1 VGYKKLQLKLPTANT
16 DEHIRQMICE
26 RLYLKDFSYVI
37 EKKSL
42 DARKKNDIHW
52 LMNFVVSS
60 PSLQGESYTPSPS
73 LDIPYKKRKETVAVI
88 GSGPAGFFSAHV
100 LQKAGFSVTIIERGS
115 EVTARSKAIKDLEE
129 NGSFSA
135 TNNYAFGEGGAGTF
149 SDGKLT
155 SRSKHISRE
164 RQFILNE
171 YVKAGAPEEILYMAH
186 PHLGTD
192 NLKLIVAN
200 LRKTFLENGGTI
212 KFDTHMSDIHIKN
225 GHVTGLVCNNDE
237 LTPDHVLI
245 AAGHS
250 AYDTYRMLMRRGV
263 PFHTKQFAI
272 GHRIE
277 HPRTLIN
284 KAQWNREELPGVKA
298 AEYRLTT
305 KTASGLPVYTFCMC
319 PGGHVVQSA
328 AFPEKSIVNGMS
340 YYQRNGQYSNA
351 ACVVGVHPDALLGHT
366 CTPTEILDWMDALEE
381 KFYNYSQDYS
391 IPATRASDYTKKRKS
406 GKWLESSYSLG
417 LFSGALYNM
426 IPEIVSKALI
436 QGLKDFNGKLEGF
449 DQGIL
454 MGLESKTSS
463 PLQADREKNGQS
475 QDIDNLYIIGEA
487 SGYAGGIIS
496 SAADGI
502 RCAMSLSEAGS

>member
-1 VGYKKLQLKLPTANT
+1 MIG
-16 DEHIRQMICE
+16 EH
-26 RLYLKDFSYVI
+26 LYLKDFTYVI

-60 PSLQGESYTPSPS
+60 PAIKGESYVPPPS
-73 LDIPYKKRKETVAVI
+73 LDIPYKKCNDTVAVI

-100 LQKAGFSVTIIERGS
+100 LQKAGFNVTIIERGS
-115 EVTARSKAIKDLEE
+115 EVKVRGEAIKDLET
-129 NGSFSA
+129 NGQFSA
-135 TNNYAFGEGGAGTF
+135 KNNYAFGEGGAGTF

-164 RQFILNE
+164 RQFILDE
-171 YVKAGAPEEILYMAH
+171 YVKAGAPDEILYMAH

-192 NLKLIVAN
+192 NLKIIVAN
-200 LRKTFLENGGTI
+200 LRKTFLENGGQI
-212 KFDTHMSDIHIKN
+212 RFDTQMTDIHIKN
-225 GHVTGLVCNNDE
+225 GHVTGLVCDSGDIE
-237 LTPDHVLI
+237 ADHILI

-250 AYDTYRMLMRRGV
+250 AYDTYRMLIRRGV

-284 KAQWNREELPGVKA
+284 RAQWGGREEIPGVKA

-305 KTASGLPVYTFCMC
+305 KTTTGLPVYTFCMC

-328 AFPEKSIVNGMS
+328 AFTEKSIVNGMS
-340 YYQRNGQYSNA
+340 YYQRNGKYSNA
-351 ACVVGVHPDALLGHT
+351 ACVVGVNPDALLGHT
-366 CTPTEILDWMDALEE
+366 CTPTEILDWMDELEE
-381 KFYNYSQDYS
+381 KFYNYSKDYS
-391 IPATRASDYTKKRKS
+391 IPATRAADYTKKRKS
-406 GKWLESSYSLG
+406 GKSLESSYALG

-436 QGLKDFNGKLEGF
+436 QGIKDFSGKLQDF

-463 PLQADREKNGQS
+463 PLQADREQNGRS
-475 QDIDNLYIIGEA
+475 VGIDNLYIIGEA

-502 RCAMSLSEAGS
+502 RCAMDILSSN